1 MDQLKELESTFLEE
15 YESAKILIGL
25 SKNKSA
31 IILLS
36 KALFA
41 LTDYIIFKKYKKLPK
56 NHSERFRILKE
67 KEFEVY
73 EKLDKIWDKYTN
85 SYSKPTLN
93 ESIALL
99 RNTIKEIIEKNEA
112 ISKKIK
118 ESVKK

>member
-1 MDQLKELESTFLEE
+1 MEQLTELESTFLEE
-15 YESAKILIGL
+15 YESAKILVRL

-31 IILLS
+31 LILLS

-56 NHSERFRILKE
+56 KHSERFRILKE

-73 EKLDKIWDKYTN
+73 KKVDEIWGRYTDT
-85 SYSKPTLN
+85 YSKPALN
-93 ESIALL
+93 ESIILL
-99 RNTIKEIIEKNEA
+99 GGTIKEIIEKNET

-118 ESVKK
+118 ESIKK